1 MWDTKKESTESQ
13 RLPSNSKKVA
23 HNNYYYYYYYYYI
36 IIEIR
41 TVVVPSGCTKMLNET
56 LINIFTF

>member
-23 HNNYYYYYYYYYI
+23 HNNNNNYYYYI

-41 TVVVPSGCTKMLNET
+41 TVVVPSGCTKMINEN
-56 LINIFTF
+56 LIKIFTF

>member
-23 HNNYYYYYYYYYI
+23 HNNNNNYYYYI

>member
-23 HNNYYYYYYYYYI
+23 HNNNNYYYYYI

>member
-23 HNNYYYYYYYYYI
+23 HNNNNNNYYYI